1 MELEEVRR
9 DKDGMS
15 DVDAAKEDWE
25 EEVITDFVRRKRP
38 DEACFKFDISRT
50 GYEMV
55 QIRLVWVTVR
65 LKVVGSRRSP
75 IVKLKPLFTLESKWL
90 NLYYPL
96 KKFARISRRSYTNLT
111 AGPYFSSI
119 KLVDR
124 LGSTTKPALPGL
136 SKPCKKQIQFSVLIT
151 IGKS

>member
-1 MELEEVRR
+1 VREEWDEALELEEVRR

-50 GYEMV
+50 GYKMA

-96 KKFARISRRSYTNLT
+96 KKFARISRRSY
-111 AGPYFSSI
+111 FSSI
-119 KLVDR
+119 FKLKLVIR
-124 LGSTTKPALPGL
+124 PGNDEASATGTLETLQNL
-136 SKPCKKQIQFSVLIT
+136 SNSRF
-151 IGKS
+151 

>member
-1 MELEEVRR
+1 MAYLRSSVRERQLYTEPNAPSPNRSTSSYCRAKVPSEEDGEGNGEEVREEWDEALELEEVRR

-75 IVKLKPLFTLESKWL
+75 IVKLKPLF
-90 NLYYPL
+90 
-96 KKFARISRRSYTNLT
+96 I
-111 AGPYFSSI
+111 
-119 KLVDR
+119 
-124 LGSTTKPALPGL
+124 
-136 SKPCKKQIQFSVLIT
+136 
-151 IGKS
+151 